1 MLSPQLIEI
10 LKLAE
15 SIPGL
20 FAAYM
25 PIMTQRRIEALI
37 SMRIFLFRCTG
48 FSSQRQLNSLQC
60 RTHISGDNKPQTCLS
75 SPPWKIA
82 PLFLSTKLPICVSV
96 FHLNN
101 NTEHKLKM
109 GLHREVQEKIRSY
122 LKEHNIDLDSLD
134 ISDEMKQSTMEDIA
148 ATAVGAVTE
157 AVLAD
162 PRLVAKMA
170 TIRASAAGRMDAVEA
185 NLDQIKD
192 EIVSFLS
199 QKLSGALT
207 NS

>member
-1 MLSPQLIEI
+1 
-10 LKLAE
+10 
-15 SIPGL
+15 
-20 FAAYM
+20 
-25 PIMTQRRIEALI
+25 
-37 SMRIFLFRCTG
+37 
-48 FSSQRQLNSLQC
+48 
-60 RTHISGDNKPQTCLS
+60 
-75 SPPWKIA
+75 
-82 PLFLSTKLPICVSV
+82 
-96 FHLNN
+96 
-101 NTEHKLKM
+101 M